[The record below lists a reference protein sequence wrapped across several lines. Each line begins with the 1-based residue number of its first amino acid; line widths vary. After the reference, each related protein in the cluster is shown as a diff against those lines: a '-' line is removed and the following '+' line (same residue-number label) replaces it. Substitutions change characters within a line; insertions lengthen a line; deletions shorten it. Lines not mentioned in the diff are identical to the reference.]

1 MGHLSAAEVDGAGT
15 VASVTTCTLAAQSR
29 GGTKL
34 LTLLKVKDG
43 VVKIDL
49 KCSNELFLKELASEL
64 KKLEL

>member
-1 MGHLSAAEVDGAGT
+1 
-15 VASVTTCTLAAQSR
+15 
-29 GGTKL
+29 